1 MCVTLLVLFLLLRV
15 GFFLELFRRNWC
27 NKDLVFSW
35 CSDLTAPGL
44 TLLFSLHRRT
54 PGHPAPRGHRAGT
67 PAAHAGPGL
76 SLSGALVT
84 PVLHHSLARL
94 LGRPLSCLPWKV
106 NRLPTVCG
114 RSWADHLPK

>member
-44 TLLFSLHRRT
+44 TLLFSS
-54 PGHPAPRGHRAGT
+54 PHPAPLGT
-67 PAAHAGPGL
+67 PRPRATGLAHPQLTRAQGSASQGP
-76 SLSGALVT
+76 
-84 PVLHHSLARL
+84 
-94 LGRPLSCLPWKV
+94 W
-106 NRLPTVCG
+106 
-114 RSWADHLPK
+114 